1 MAFHVIRYQGNTIDV
16 VFSSVC
22 HILPVA
28 AMVQLHIKQLA
39 FIISIVY
46 RKASNHRY
54 ERKQDSGHENE
65 GVQNL
70 IGFRFKISIRFIWQY
85 TCIKHCEIHRVSPVL
100 AKQVVFRLS
109 FPTESIRRTASVIIS
124 ITCIIILTT
133 KQILAV
139 LCFYSKTDFW
149 HSYCQILTD
158 LDKILH
164 TPIVVRSILV
174 GRLRPR
180 SARGRLQTRTT
191 VFFSVILEVT
201 TDAVVNFVAWAEPDP
216 KQHFFRFLW
225 YTSTILRAA
234 YRKQFYP
241 KPVVPLESGDSEGVD
256 FASLES
262 LWPGIWQIWA
272 PEGCRKVVTWPSR
285 KLKIFI

>member
-46 RKASNHRY
+46 RKASSHRY

-191 VFFSVILEVT
+191 VFFFCNTGGDDGCCREFCSVGRARSKTAFFSLSMV
-201 TDAVVNFVAWAEPDP
+201 
-216 KQHFFRFLW
+216 HFDYPARSLQETVLPQTSGTAGKRRLW
-225 YTSTILRAA
+225 RCG
-234 YRKQFYP
+234 F
-241 KPVVPLESGDSEGVD
+241 
-256 FASLES
+256 
-262 LWPGIWQIWA
+262 
-272 PEGCRKVVTWPSR
+272 C
-285 KLKIFI
+285 